1 MSPACSNRSP
11 WTDILRFSPPSLMKT
26 FTFCILLIQLALKAT
41 ALSKPGSL
49 SPQIPSI
56 KSFSPSGSNASSFFV
71 DPTIQIIVDPAFAEV
86 SDGPG
91 QPSLFGFAQTFRG
104 DLVSVT
110 GFTDL
115 PQVQNTSLSSSVNS
129 STVFLT
135 LGVSNSSNLTLFNG
149 ETSGE
154 GYEFE
159 ITESVYTIRGVELLG
174 AWWGTRTLIQQV
186 ILSIAS
192 GSNPAQIPTGVGE
205 DNPGWEVRGFMLDAG
220 RHWFEMPFLADLC
233 TYGSFFKLNE
243 FHLHASDFIYN
254 PAILYNSDNTSWRS
268 LYTGFR
274 FQPPPSSPIFG
285 LVPELN
291 ESWTKDQF
299 NSLQTTCANHGVKI
313 IPEIDTPAHSLVIT
327 KWKPELMITGT
338 PDLLNLTYPETIP
351 TLKEIWDEILPWF
364 TSDEVSIGADEY
376 DASLAN
382 DYISFVNE
390 MHDYI
395 TGTSGKDIRIW
406 GTNEP
411 SSTESINTNV
421 TIQHWW
427 FPGGSIPVQL
437 MDQGYSIIN
446 SDQVF
451 LYLDGK
457 FADGGQFPW
466 SLNTTLLWS
475 EFPTPDGSTQGGWAP
490 NIFSSTDA
498 SNNTSID
505 NPHLRGSIMALW
517 SDWGN
522 NATTP
527 LEVYY
532 QLAQSLAVV
541 GEKTWAGS
549 GVRESGLTAGE
560 FAEVYAILN
569 GAAPGQN
576 LNRVVP
582 GVEEGD
588 TVFEVDAISQF
599 PFTTKYESVGPPY
612 TLSFTIKPSPSP
624 NESSETEVPLFSG
637 LDSTLY
643 LSSLSFKDTS
653 TNIQYPLDI
662 DLPPD
667 VFTVVEIH
675 ATVNYTY
682 ALFNAS
688 NSFETEDPTRHY
700 WTSTLSIWGEYMQI
714 VNMSFAAPSHIIG
727 SAGFKGELVNVTLK
741 LGA

>member
-1 MSPACSNRSP
+1 MYPARSNRSA
-11 WTDILRFSPPSLMKT
+11 WTNILRFSSPSLMRI
-26 FTFCILLIQLALKAT
+26 FIFCILLIQLALKAT
-41 ALSKPGSL
+41 ASSHPGSL

-56 KSFSPSGSNASSFFV
+56 KSFSPS
-71 DPTIQIIVDPAFAEV
+71 DQIIVDPAFAEV

-91 QPSLFGFAQTFRG
+91 QPSLFGFAQTFRE

-115 PQVQNTSLSSSVNS
+115 PQVQNASVSSVNS

-149 ETSGE
+149 DVAGE

-159 ITESVYTIRGVELLG
+159 ITESVYTIRGVEVLG

-192 GSNPAQIPTGVGE
+192 GSDPAQIPTGVGE

-274 FQPPPSSPIFG
+274 FQPPTSSPIFG

-299 NSLQTTCANHGVKI
+299 TSLQTTCANHGVKI

-351 TLKEIWDEILPWF
+351 TLKEIWDEIVPWF

-382 DYISFVNE
+382 DYISFVND

-395 TGTSGKDIRIW
+395 TSTSGKSIRIW
-406 GTNEP
+406 ETNEP
-411 SSTESINTNV
+411 SSTEFINTNV

-437 MDQGYSIIN
+437 MDQGYDIIN
-446 SDQVF
+446 SETKCRAEDSDEDEGQNS
-451 LYLDGK
+451 GSTK
-457 FADGGQFPW
+457 ADG
-466 SLNTTLLWS
+466 S
-475 EFPTPDGSTQGGWAP
+475 EDTKTKKKKHTSGSQPQPPPEPLTQPQPPEGSQ
-490 NIFSSTDA
+490 SSPKQT
-498 SNNTSID
+498 
-505 NPHLRGSIMALW
+505 
-517 SDWGN
+517 
-522 NATTP
+522 
-527 LEVYY
+527 
-532 QLAQSLAVV
+532 
-541 GEKTWAGS
+541 
-549 GVRESGLTAGE
+549 
-560 FAEVYAILN
+560 
-569 GAAPGQN
+569 
-576 LNRVVP
+576 
-582 GVEEGD
+582 
-588 TVFEVDAISQF
+588 
-599 PFTTKYESVGPPY
+599 FTRHQH
-612 TLSFTIKPSPSP
+612 
-624 NESSETEVPLFSG
+624 
-637 LDSTLY
+637 STL
-643 LSSLSFKDTS
+643 
-653 TNIQYPLDI
+653 
-662 DLPPD
+662 
-667 VFTVVEIH
+667 V
-675 ATVNYTY
+675 
-682 ALFNAS
+682 
-688 NSFETEDPTRHY
+688 
-700 WTSTLSIWGEYMQI
+700 
-714 VNMSFAAPSHIIG
+714 
-727 SAGFKGELVNVTLK
+727 
-741 LGA
+741 